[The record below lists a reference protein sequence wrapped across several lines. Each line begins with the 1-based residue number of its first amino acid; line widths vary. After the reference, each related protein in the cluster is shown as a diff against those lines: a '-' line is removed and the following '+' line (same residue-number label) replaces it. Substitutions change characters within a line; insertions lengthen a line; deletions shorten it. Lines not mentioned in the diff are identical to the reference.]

1 MPQSA
6 RDFAITLFGATG
18 FTGGLCAHYLAQH
31 LPADTVWAIAGR
43 SEQKLE
49 AVSAELRDAGHRC
62 LPRIMVADAGQ
73 LATLNNMAQ
82 RTKVVISTVGP
93 YVHYGEPLVRACVQA
108 GTHYCDLTGEPEFVH
123 NLIADY
129 HEQAERHGCAIV
141 NSCGFDSIPHDAGA
155 LFTLRALQQ
164 AAGGEITGPVEMIGM
179 VTAAARFSGGTWHSA
194 LTAFARPGPNRAAA
208 QRARQIL
215 NHAYPRRAGSVSM
228 RPRRDK
234 DSGQWLMP
242 LPTIDPMVVRR
253 SARAMTDFG
262 PDFRYGHF
270 AAAHS
275 LTRLLGG
282 TAGVAALV
290 LGAQIKPIRKR
301 LLGMLEPG
309 HGPTEAQ
316 REKSW
321 FKVRF
326 RAQGMGKEVVCE
338 VSGGDPGYSETAKML
353 AETAMSLALDPGMP
367 RRTGVITPVMALEDR
382 LIERLQAA
390 NMRFSCLSETPVA

>member
-1 MPQSA
+1 MPQSS

-31 LPADTVWAIAGR
+31 LPPDTAWAIAGR

-49 AVSAELRDAGHRC
+49 AISAELREAGYGC

-73 LATLNNMAQ
+73 LATLTAVAQ
-82 RTKVVISTVGP
+82 RSKVVISTVGP

-129 HEQAERHGCAIV
+129 HVEAERQGCAIV

-164 AAGGEITGPVEMIGM
+164 AVGGEITGPVEMIGM

-194 LTAFARPGPNRAAA
+194 LTAFGRPGPNREAA
-208 QRARQIL
+208 QRARQVL
-215 NHAYPRRAGSVSM
+215 NHAYPRRAGSLPM
-228 RPRRDK
+228 RPRRDGE
-234 DSGQWLMP
+234 SRQWLMP

-253 SARAMTDFG
+253 SARALTDFG

-270 AAAHS
+270 AAADS
-275 LTRLLGG
+275 LPRLLGG
-282 TAGVAALV
+282 SAGVAALV
-290 LGAQIKPIRKR
+290 LGAQIKPLRKR
-301 LLGMLEPG
+301 LLAMHEPG
-309 HGPTEAQ
+309 QGPSESQ
-316 REKSW
+316 RAKSW

-338 VSGGDPGYSETAKML
+338 VAGGDPGYSETAKML

-367 RRTGVITPVMALEDR
+367 HRTGVVTPVMALEDR

-390 NMRFSCLSETPVA
+390 DMRFTCLSAAAA